1 MTTISRRKSAL
12 NVVASATKRERRQ
25 LREIVLEFDPAG
37 YAVNV
42 RLKGT
47 RNRLPIS
54 IEAIYDAA
62 AKIAANRVR
71 AEKAAARKA
80 KKGGR

>member
-1 MTTISRRKSAL
+1 MTTIAQRKSAL
-12 NVVASATKRERRQ
+12 NVVSSAAKRERRQ

-37 YAVNV
+37 YTLNV

-62 AKIAANRVR
+62 AKLAARRVI
-71 AEKAAARKA
+71 AEKLATRKA
-80 KKGGR
+80 RKGGR